1 MSAAPLLSVQQRAV
15 RGVSFDVEAGETRGL
30 VGESGC
36 GKSVTALSIMGLLP
50 SSARIVAGSISL
62 NGQELVSASKKELR
76 AVRGRRVA
84 MVFQDSM
91 TSLNPLLTI
100 GRQITET
107 LEAHL
112 GMSRSR
118 TRSRAVELL
127 DEVGVPEPERRLAQ
141 YPHQLSGGLRQRVA
155 VAVALAPNPA
165 VLIADEPTTA
175 LDVTVQAQLLELLKR
190 EQRDRGMGLILIT
203 HDLGVVAGM
212 ADRLSVM
219 YAGRIVEEGPT
230 EAVFAKPRHPYTLA
244 LLRSVPR
251 IDARPER
258 RLVSIPGAPP
268 PLAELPAGCPYR
280 PRCPLAFE
288 RCEEEDPALVRV
300 NDDERAVACWA
311 DSDKVGR

>member
-1 MSAAPLLSVQQRAV
+1 
-15 RGVSFDVEAGETRGL
+15 
-30 VGESGC
+30 
-36 GKSVTALSIMGLLP
+36 
-50 SSARIVAGSISL
+50 
-62 NGQELVSASKKELR
+62 
-76 AVRGRRVA
+76 
-84 MVFQDSM
+84 MVFQDST

-112 GMSRSR
+112 GMSSARARSH
-118 TRSRAVELL
+118 AVELL
-127 DEVGVPEPERRLAQ
+127 NEVGVPEAERRLRQ

-190 EQRDRGMGLILIT
+190 EQRDRGMGLVLIT
-203 HDLGVVAGM
+203 HDLGIAAGM

-219 YAGRIVEEGPT
+219 YAGRIVEQGPT
-230 EAVFAKPRHPYTLA
+230 GAVFAKPRHPYTLA

-251 IDARPER
+251 IDTKPER

-268 PLAELPAGCPYR
+268 PLAALPAGCPYR
-280 PRCPLAFE
+280 PRCPVAVE
-288 RCEEEDPALVRV
+288 RCAVEDPALVRA
-300 NDDERAVACWA
+300 NGEDRAVACW
-311 DSDKVGR
+311 VGGDDVRR